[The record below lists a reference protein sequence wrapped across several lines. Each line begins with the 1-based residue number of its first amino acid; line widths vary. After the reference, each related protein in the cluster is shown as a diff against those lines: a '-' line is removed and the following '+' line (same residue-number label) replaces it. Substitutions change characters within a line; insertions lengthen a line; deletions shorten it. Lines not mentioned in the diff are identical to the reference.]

1 MVRTSTYLRMLRVK
15 FDAHKELGFSI
26 MPHDLTDIC
35 EFLKICEDQCTEME
49 ARLAGMPLPAGGDTN
64 PKSNIVSLAQ
74 FVARRS
80 GELFPNPTDNT

>member
-15 FDAHKELGFSI
+15 FDAHAQLGLSI
-26 MPHDLTDIC
+26 VPHEFHDIC
-35 EFLKICEDQCTEME
+35 EFLKICEDQCVEME
-49 ARLAGMPLPAGGDTN
+49 ARLAGAPLPAADDATA
-64 PKSNIVSLAQ
+64 KSNIVSLAQ